1 LRDRSILAR
10 PRLPILGL
18 TAMLAAAVV
27 ITILTDGTEAR
38 PPVVA
43 SAVPQ
48 EAFRPW
54 PSLDDSQP
62 PLLDRAVDGGVAL
75 PSPSPTQAAVRTTP
89 VARPTPV
96 ARTTRAAR
104 PSGPVHVVR
113 PGDTVWEIAQ
123 RHAADVTTV
132 LRSNTAVDPGR
143 LVAGQRILVP
153 GGGPMTKPTV
163 IKPRAVRTPA
173 SPARLATPRL
183 LPLPTTG
190 RHVWPLSVRGTI
202 TTTFTRAHPGID
214 IAAPTGTL
222 VRAVAAGTVI
232 YAGWRDDGGG
242 YVVVLRHPDGMVST
256 YNHNRALAVERGE
269 RVSAGQTI
277 ASVGSTGW
285 STGPHLD
292 VRIEMG
298 GQLINPL
305 RFF

>member
-1 LRDRSILAR
+1 MLRDRSVLAR

-18 TAMLAAAVV
+18 TAMFAAAVAT
-27 ITILTDGTEAR
+27 TILTDGTEAR

-43 SAVPQ
+43 SAVAQ
-48 EAFRPW
+48 EAFRPL
-54 PSLDDSQP
+54 PSHDDWRP
-62 PLLDRAVDGGVAL
+62 PLLDRAADGGVAR
-75 PSPSPTQAAVRTTP
+75 PSASPTQTVVRP
-89 VARPTPV
+89 
-96 ARTTRAAR
+96 TRAAR

-113 PGDTVWEIAQ
+113 SGDTVWEIAR

-132 LRSNTAVDPGR
+132 LRSNPTIDLGR

-153 GGGPMTKPTV
+153 GGGSMAKPTV
-163 IKPRAVRTPA
+163 IRPKAVGTPA
-173 SPARLATPRL
+173 SSARLAQPRRAKSRRAQPRL
-183 LPLPTTG
+183 VPLSTTG
-190 RHVWPLSVRGTI
+190 RHVWPLAVRGTI
-202 TTTFTRAHPGID
+202 TTTFSWTHPGID
-214 IAAPTGTL
+214 IAAPTGTP

-242 YVVVLRHPDGMVST
+242 YVVVVRHPGGMVST

-277 ASVGSTGW
+277 ASVGSSGW

-298 GQLINPL
+298 GQLIDPL
-305 RFF
+305 RVF

>member
-1 LRDRSILAR
+1 MRDRSILAR

-18 TAMLAAAVV
+18 TAMFAATVV

-48 EAFRPW
+48 EAFRPL
-54 PSLDDSQP
+54 PSFGDRRP
-62 PLLDRAVDGGVAL
+62 PALDRAADRGVAR
-75 PSPSPTQAAVRTTP
+75 PSASPVHAVVRTT
-89 VARPTPV
+89 A
-96 ARTTRAAR
+96 AAR

-132 LRSNTAVDPGR
+132 LRSNPTIDPGR

-153 GGGPMTKPTV
+153 GGGPMARPTV
-163 IKPRAVRTPA
+163 IKPRAARTPA
-173 SPARLATPRL
+173 SSARLAKPRL
-183 LPLPTTG
+183 LSLPTAG

-202 TTTFTRAHPGID
+202 TTTFSRAHPGID
-214 IAAPTGTL
+214 IAAPAGTP

-298 GQLINPL
+298 GQLIDPL